1 MSKIKAQIKVEKL
14 EALDPTF
21 EAGSVH
27 TARATIT
34 NPTGLD
40 WTYDLELYLGA
51 TKVTTSGVGSIA
63 IGAGA
68 SQVLDFTLTMPETE
82 GTYDVYIDA
91 VVEGELIAHYK
102 ATEPVTIEVTPA
114 ITVGPITWV

>member
-1 MSKIKAQIKVEKL
+1 MGKIKPQLVIEKL

-34 NPTGLD
+34 NPTSQQ

-51 TKVTTSGVGSIA
+51 TKAASSGIGSIT
-63 IGAGA
+63 IGAGG
-68 SQVLDFTLTMPETE
+68 SQVVDFTITMPDVE
-82 GTYDVYIDA
+82 GTWDVYIDA
-91 VVEGELIAHYK
+91 IVEGELIAHYK

-114 ITVGPITWV
+114 ILVGPITWI